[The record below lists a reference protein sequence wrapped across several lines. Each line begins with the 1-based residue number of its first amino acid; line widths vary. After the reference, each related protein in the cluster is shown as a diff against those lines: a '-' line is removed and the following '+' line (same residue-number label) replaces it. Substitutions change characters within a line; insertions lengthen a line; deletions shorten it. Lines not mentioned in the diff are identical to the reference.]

1 MNAVEFSSK
10 IEKGKI
16 IVPKQFKEFENEN
29 VRVIMLFNE
38 VEVKNSKKENL
49 LLTLNKM
56 KSEKMFSS
64 IQNPVSWQKQ
74 VRDDWE

>member
-16 IVPKQFKEFENEN
+16 VVPKEFKEFENEN

-38 VEVKNSKKENL
+38 VEVKNSQKENL

-74 VRDDWE
+74 ARDDWE